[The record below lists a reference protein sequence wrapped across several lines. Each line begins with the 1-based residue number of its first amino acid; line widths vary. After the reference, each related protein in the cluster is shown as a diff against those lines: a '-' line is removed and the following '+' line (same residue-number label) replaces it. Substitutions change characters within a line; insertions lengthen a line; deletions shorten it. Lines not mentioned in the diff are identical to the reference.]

1 MKKVLST
8 LMATVL
14 SLTACAA
21 LGACGGKENDPNT
34 IYVYNFNGGYGSAW
48 LEKAKIAYE
57 TLHPDITVKINK
69 QKPLS
74 ALSSTDVATGRD
86 ELWFSDMTPYYTFW
100 ADGVVDSISTALTTP
115 NPYDDGKTIESKLS
129 DSQKQFFKINGGD
142 YYAVPHY
149 SGFMGLVYN
158 VDTFEQNGFYI
169 KKDKPNV
176 PYAQDPDGYF
186 TSYPDEFSDGPDGE
200 DGTYDDGL
208 PATYEEFLYLLD
220 FMSRCGLMYT
230 DGKSPL
236 IGTGAN
242 NEQYFGETMYSFMTD
257 YMGYDQMMLNFTFN
271 GNATS
276 LGKIVDGEFV
286 LDSQPT
292 KIENGNGYELARQ
305 AGKYYTY
312 DLFNKIFSNKNY
324 YDETVMASS
333 TFTVQDASRRL
344 ARGEAGVLMEGVWW
358 EGDSENVFWNLGQK
372 TKHDYRFAVMPFPKA
387 TADKVGT
394 KTTLYDHLF
403 STCFMKKGL
412 SEDKKAKVYDFIQF
426 VYSDAQLVEFTATTG
441 TLKALNYEIPE
452 PALAGL
458 THYEKT
464 LVDYYQK
471 SDVLYPCSSNPL
483 YVNNNNTAFRSYYYM
498 AGEVNGKSYENPIT
512 YFVDDRINGVVK
524 NFSAIDY
531 FNGSVNYYKG
541 TWAKSFGEYIN

>member
-1 MKKVLST
+1 MKKFLSR
-8 LMATVL
+8 LMVAVI

-21 LGACGGKENDPNT
+21 LGACGKENDPNT

-74 ALSSTDVATGRD
+74 ALSSADVATGRD

-100 ADGVVDSISTALTTP
+100 ADGVTDSISTALTTP
-115 NPYDDGKTIESKLS
+115 NPYDGGKTIESKLS
-129 DSQKQFFKINGGD
+129 DAQKQFFKINGD
-142 YYAVPHY
+142 YFAVPHY

-158 VDTFEQNGFYI
+158 VKTFEEKGFYL
-169 KKDKPNV
+169 KKEKPETS
-176 PYAQDPDGYF
+176 YEDDPSAYF
-186 TSYPDEFSDGPDGE
+186 TKYAEEFSDGPDGD

-220 FMSRCGLMYT
+220 YMSMNGLNYL
-230 DGKSPL
+230 DNKSPL

-242 NEQYFGETMYSFMTD
+242 NNQYFGETMYSFMTD
-257 YMGYDQMMLNFTFN
+257 YIGYDQMMLNFTFD
-271 GNATS
+271 GDAIT
-276 LGKIVDGEFV
+276 LGRIVDGEFV
-286 LDSQPT
+286 RDEQPT
-292 KIENGNGYELARQ
+292 KISNANGYELARQ
-305 AGKYYTY
+305 EGKYYVY
-312 DLFNKIFSNKNY
+312 DLFNQIFSNKNY
-324 YDETVMASS
+324 YDENVMASS
-333 TFTVQDASRRL
+333 TFTVQDAARRL
-344 ARGEAGVLMEGVWW
+344 ARGEAGILMEGVWW
-358 EGDSENVFWNLGQK
+358 EGDSENVFWSLNQT
-372 TKHDYRFAVMPFPKA
+372 TKHDYQFAVMPFPKA

-412 SEDKKAKVYDFIQF
+412 SDDKKAKVYDFIQF
-426 VYSDAQLVEFTATTG
+426 LYSDEQLVEFTATTG

-464 LVDYYQK
+464 LVDYYTK
-471 SDVLYPCSSNPL
+471 SNVLYPCSSNPL
-483 YVNNNNTAFRSYYYM
+483 YINNNNTAFRSYYYM
-498 AGEVNGKSYENPIT
+498 AGEVNGKSYEDPIS

-524 NFSAIDY
+524 NCSAIDY
-531 FNGSVNYYKG
+531 FNGSVSYYEG
-541 TWAKSFGEYIN
+541 TWMKSFGQFIN